1 MRTENKIIYTI
12 GHSTRSL
19 EEFIKLLK
27 PFNIQL
33 VADIR
38 SFPGSKRFPQYNKQ
52 NLMQTLPQHGILY
65 QHFPGLGGRR
75 KPSKDSRNIAWKNEA
90 FRGYADYMES
100 DPFKMEIGQLEEIA
114 LYRIVAYMC
123 SEAVWWRCH
132 RSLVSDFL
140 KCRGWLVL
148 HIMAEN
154 KAEEHPYTSAAKIV
168 NGKLEYS
175 DKQNMLF

>member
-1 MRTENKIIYTI
+1 MENKKVIYTI

-27 PFNIQL
+27 SFNIHL

-52 NLMQTLPQHGILY
+52 NLLQTLPQYGILY
-65 QHFPGLGGRR
+65 RHFPGLGGRR
-75 KPSKDSRNIAWKNEA
+75 KPLKDSKNIAWKNEA

-100 DPFKMEIGQLEEIA
+100 DAFKNEIVQLEDIA
-114 LYRIVAYMC
+114 LHQVIAYMC

-132 RSLVSDFL
+132 RSLISDFL
-140 KCRGWLVL
+140 KCSGWFVL

-168 NGKLEYS
+168 NGKLDYS
-175 DKQNMLF
+175 DKRNMLF